1 MFSYMGRT
9 IFTLF
14 AVAMVFSKGGSKSY
28 PIMNVIVGIVGVCL
42 CIFNFFV
49 VCKHPDF
56 QKGGALY
63 DDGEAQSGPAPAPSK
78 KATPAKPAV
87 GSYSVM
93 YGLFIY
99 RLPMRLILSKTQMM
113 TFPLPLSLDLNL
125 LPSPPRSLLRSL
137 LRNMR
142 KTPSRMTILLMT
154 NWPMNLLCILFS
166 LKERKK
172 M

>member
-9 IFTLF
+9 VFTLF
-14 AVAMVFSKGGSKSY
+14 AVAMVFSKGGSESY

-63 DDGEAQSGPAPAPSK
+63 DDGEGQSGPAPAPSK
-78 KATPAKPAV
+78 KATPAAKPSV
-87 GSYSVM
+87 GLYSVL
-93 YGLFIY
+93 YGSFIY
-99 RLPMRLILSKTQMM
+99 RLPMRRTPSKIQMM
-113 TFPLPLSLDLNL
+113 IFPPPLSLDLNL
-125 LPSPPRSLLRSL
+125 PPSPPRSLPRSL
-137 LRNMR
+137 PRSVR

-154 NWPMNLLCILFS
+154 NWPLTCFVFCFF
-166 LKERKK
+166 
-172 M
+172 